1 MNNESAGR
9 HLCMDDVD
17 KNDMHVW
24 LESGYGGCWTLV
36 WDKDGAQRDGI
47 AAKVPASFLGYG
59 TYSVV
64 MAGKFVNGDS
74 FRTKRQLFIRLVDR
88 EDQADA
94 EPTMYNEEQAYW
106 AGPAVLSEML
116 SRDGLNTYE
125 LWILQGNEGSLE
137 DYLSVSGLTLND
149 FMVQWNHLSVE
160 VQSKIDRAE
169 QTSINPR
176 GDYDEEVEYHAND
189 LVYDSET
196 LSSYVSLLSHNTGN
210 PVTDTTYW
218 MKVLDGDDIN
228 QIKQDA
234 EDEIDDALKDARTAT
249 TNAVS
254 ATTAAEA
261 VVAQKVADAQIG
273 YYECNTAAGT
283 ATKATTTNT
292 IGQST
297 FAVPVKGCIVKV
309 KMANANTATDTVY
322 LQFGSDANTKKELKY
337 NGLAVDASNSWEDGE
352 VISVYYDGTYYQA
365 SNAQGGGSAVGK
377 KKLTPIPGYIEN
389 YDASLG
395 SIHTASA
402 DRTNYRYIKYPANE
416 GDVVQISG
424 TGVSAARLWGI
435 VGEEDVMLDAA
446 AANLSASDLVL
457 VMPEGTTFIT
467 LNSKTTANP
476 EWYYAKAGSVG
487 AHEILTEQYIY
498 NNIRQLTTGKTYYL
512 NEQVRTPDR
521 RILSMTTPIKP
532 MNVFD
537 IVSIGDLKIYG
548 NSTYK
553 AQKDVNIYDW
563 QKEAN
568 SEYSDGDYAIGRPTT
583 YAIVIDDSGL
593 TVEEA
598 TNISVT
604 IGEVTNIIELTSE
617 STAITIAASIAAA
630 FTNIE
635 NWELVDNL
643 DGTLTLRSHDVDN
656 KTISIVS
663 NVGDTGLVIT
673 PTKTKGNIILA
684 KYVEG
689 VWSDVAIADYAAD
702 SGEEAMWSSALT
714 YTDLLVYTEQAYIP
728 KLYDSFG
735 RNTDG
740 GINQSTLYEYS
751 TFKGESDLGEAGSFT
766 RIINASGEWTDSR
779 TGHSFRALHVFPGEK
794 YRIKANATQTSYF
807 AWLTSLG
814 VSGGPYYAPGY
825 NNRFSVSANQE
836 AEFIVPEGTVYLYI
850 CNTNNGTLQI
860 PQSVIKIDDLKDTVA
875 KNKEDINDIFYNKI
889 HAEESIN
896 IATYP
901 SKPYCIAQGTHK
913 WSVTGAVASDKR
925 NHFVIPVG
933 TFDYFKITA
942 SASAR
947 TVYAWLKTDN
957 YSSEGSVDWASG
969 EIHEH
974 QISAGTTEL
983 TTRRPVD
990 ANYLYITR
998 QNEYNYTPAAVW
1010 GCPPTSEAIS
1020 DLSDRLS
1027 ALEGHTEFTLPYAGE
1042 KVDLRTYHYI
1052 IATWIDSSVD
1062 SGKFIQQHQSGACFG
1077 DYYFMF
1083 KDNYAKIFIYN
1094 LRTKKHLY
1102 TIDGISGKS
1111 AERYHCNQC
1120 TFGTIYHTSG
1130 DPFPLLYVT
1139 ANNDSEGRCA
1149 QDVFRITAE
1158 YDSIAGEYIS
1168 FTLTQVQTIKLP
1180 IMTEDNCLGN
1190 ANMAIDTFRNKMVFY
1205 SRDNDA
1211 RSPNHW
1217 CKISEMDIPALGEDG
1232 EVITLEDSNI
1242 LTSYFINSGAALMQG
1257 GTIYADKL
1265 FIARG
1270 YESAGYITLV
1280 VVDLIGKR
1288 QIAELPLL
1296 KNGFNKEPEGV
1307 FFYDGILRISTNNS
1321 NFYNIQFE

>member
-1 MNNESAGR
+1 MGYIKKLKNNELVGGTDKTTIYPVTSTKAVFEEVTEGDKSSFKSQETINKEQQDILDNHEERIQAAEVEDIKSITINGSTKKFRVDDNNNVDLTIYTVDNDPEMPSIASNVEDLRNMVGTSTPVLETSHKTRIETLEGNDAVTGSVENKIKTKVDSINSSYQDDNNEYVKYSMTQTSGKVTNFNIDETSLKNAITSLNTSISGDNIVIRSGSTPSGTGEAGKIYR
-9 HLCMDDVD
+9 YVNSSNNTYTDYMY
-17 KNDMHVW
+17 
-24 LESGYGGCWTLV
+24 SGGSWVTLAIHDTSDEQSQV
-36 WDKDGAQRDGI
+36 AYYTCTATGSGAQ
-47 AAKVPASFLGYG
+47 ATKQ
-59 TYSVV
+59 
-64 MAGKFVNGDS
+64 FVSN
-74 FRTKRQLFIRLVDR
+74 
-88 EDQADA
+88 
-94 EPTMYNEEQAYW
+94 
-106 AGPAVLSEML
+106 
-116 SRDGLNTYE
+116 
-125 LWILQGNEGSLE
+125 GSLE
-137 DYLSVSGLTLND
+137 YTPSSGG
-149 FMVQWNHLSVE
+149 HI
-160 VQSKIDRAE
+160 KILMGE
-169 QTSINPR
+169 
-176 GDYDEEVEYHAND
+176 
-189 LVYDSET
+189 
-196 LSSYVSLLSHNTGN
+196 
-210 PVTDTTYW
+210 
-218 MKVLDGDDIN
+218 
-228 QIKQDA
+228 
-234 EDEIDDALKDARTAT
+234 
-249 TNAVS
+249 
-254 ATTAAEA
+254 
-261 VVAQKVADAQIG
+261 
-273 YYECNTAAGT
+273 
-283 ATKATTTNT
+283 
-292 IGQST
+292 
-297 FAVPVKGCIVKV
+297 
-309 KMANANTATDTVY
+309 ANTATGTIE
-322 LQFGSDANTKKELKY
+322 LQFGTNTATRKPLIY
-337 NGLAVDASNSWEDGE
+337 NGEPASQSNTWDDGE
-352 VISVYYDGTYYQA
+352 VLSIYYDPTYSNNTGAYQA
-365 SNAQGGGSAVGK
+365 SNAMGGGSAVGK
-377 KKLTPIPGYIEN
+377 KKLTPLQGYIEN
-389 YDASLG
+389 NGTTLG
-395 SIHTASA
+395 AIHTTSS
-402 DRTNYRYIKYPANE
+402 DKTNYRYIKYPAKE

-424 TGVSAARLWGI
+424 TGASTARLWGI

-446 AANLSASDLVL
+446 VANLSASDLVL

-512 NEQVRTPDR
+512 NEQVQTPDR

-593 TVEEA
+593 TIEETA
-598 TNISVT
+598 NISVT

-617 STAITIAASIAAA
+617 STATKIAEDIVDA
-630 FTNIE
+630 FTSIDG
-635 NWELVDNL
+635 WELVDNL

-684 KYVEG
+684 QYVEG

-794 YRIKANATQTSYF
+794 YRIKANATQTSFF

-825 NNRFSVSANQE
+825 DNRFAVAANKE
-836 AEFIVPEGTVYLYI
+836 EDVVVPEGTVYMYI

-860 PQSVIKIDDLKDTVA
+860 PQSVVKIDDLKDTVA

-889 HAEESIN
+889 HSEESIN

-925 NHFVIPVG
+925 NHFIIPVG

-974 QISAGTTEL
+974 QILAGTTEL
-983 TTRRPVD
+983 TTRRPAD

-998 QNEYNYTPAAVW
+998 QNDSNFTPAAIW
-1010 GCPPTSEAIS
+1010 GCSPTSEAIS
-1020 DLSDRLS
+1020 DLSDRVS

-1042 KVDLRTYHYI
+1042 KVDLRTYHYR
-1052 IATWIDSSVD
+1052 IATWIDNSID

-1158 YDSIAGEYIS
+1158 YDFITEEYTS
-1168 FTLTQVQTIKLP
+1168 FALTQVQTIKLP

-1205 SRDNDA
+1205 SRDNDE

-1217 CKISEMDIPALGEDG
+1217 CKISEMNIPALGEDG
-1232 EVITLEDSNI
+1232 EVIILDDSAI
-1242 LTSYFINSGAALMQG
+1242 LTNYFINSGAALMQG

-1307 FFYDGILRISTNNS
+1307 FFYDGILRISANNS
-1321 NFYNIQFE
+1321 NFYSIQFE